1 MPLLRRR
8 FIVRRRTW
16 GSPLPLCALPPWL
29 RATPLRFRPGLAP
42 VRPLALS
49 VRGWNGALACVHRL
63 RLSLRLVVLACAAS
77 FILRLP
83 SLAFTGL
90 VRWQFVVAWRAA

>member
-1 MPLLRRR
+1 MRP
-8 FIVRRRTW
+8 
-16 GSPLPLCALPPWL
+16 PAL
-29 RATPLRFRPGLAP
+29 G
-42 VRPLALS
+42 
-49 VRGWNGALACVHRL
+49 VRGWDGALACVHRL
-63 RLSLRLVVLACAAS
+63 LLSLRLVVLACAAP